1 MKFSSKSDGAKLA
14 KSDLLV
20 VFCVERKSPG
30 LPAGVKIRS
39 TGFSGEFRET
49 RQCDPSG
56 GSSDRVLLVGLGKQ
70 KDVNGEKLRR
80 AAVRAI
86 RFDARLS
93 PWFLTV
99 EERLKSL

>member
-30 LPAGVKIRS
+30 LPAGVKISS

-49 RQCDPSG
+49 RQCDAKG
-56 GSSDRVLLVGLGKQ
+56 GSAERVLLVGLGKQ
-70 KDVNGEKLRR
+70 KDVDGEKLRR
-80 AAVRAI
+80 VAAVAVKT
-86 RFDARLS
+86 AES
-93 PWFLTV
+93 M
-99 EERLKSL
+99 KCA